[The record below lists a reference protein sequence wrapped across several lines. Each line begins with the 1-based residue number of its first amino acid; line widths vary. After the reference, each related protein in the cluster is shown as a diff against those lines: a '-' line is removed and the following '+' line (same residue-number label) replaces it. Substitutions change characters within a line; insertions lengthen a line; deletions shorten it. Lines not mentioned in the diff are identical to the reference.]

1 MSIVIPSLRA
11 AVAVPGWAKN
21 VLWRNARTL
30 PSLDLRFAENKSLTD
45 AVTGRSLISFTRA
58 SSATYIDSA
67 GTLQTV
73 AVDVPRFD
81 HAITASRTNLLLRSE
96 EFNDASWSKV
106 NTTVTANSIAAPNGT
121 VTADTITDSNDAS
134 AAIHSV
140 TSQNQSFTSGLLY
153 TVSVYA
159 RAGTQ
164 PGVAFVLPAA
174 AFTSNLTAAFNISTG
189 SIISFDS
196 GMTGSITAVGGGW
209 YRCTATATATATASS
224 STATQIRIAT
234 ASTSFY
240 QGNGTGTISL
250 WGAQLEQSS
259 TVGEYIPT
267 TSTINSAPRFDHNP
281 TTGESLGLLVEE
293 ARTNLSQWSE
303 DFSDAYWTKTSCTIT
318 SNESTAPDGTL
329 TADLWSNTG
338 TPGVMHNSITK
349 DATARTYTSSLWV
362 KGTLTQLTVSLDDG
376 TTTNR
381 GRVQFN
387 LSTNTVGSIF
397 NEGLF
402 TNTSGTL
409 TQFSNSWV
417 RVTVTTTTS
426 IGTTIRFR
434 PFFSGANSILRIW
447 GAQVEEGA
455 FPTSYIPTT
464 TAAVTRSADVASI
477 SGSNFSAWYRS
488 TESTVFANWENL
500 AATMPS
506 GSAQWLAEFSDGTT
520 SNRQSLFQIQAAN
533 SLVSQ
538 NSFVS
543 GSGAGRL
550 DAGGAYSKIV
560 VKASAA
566 FASLDRALAANGG
579 LATVSSAGNIPIGI
593 NRLDVGASL
602 GTAHLNGAIRR
613 LTYWPTRLPNSTLQ
627 AVTQ

>member
-1 MSIVIPSLRA
+1 VGSDGLIRT
-11 AVAVPGWAKN
+11 AV
-21 VLWRNARTL
+21 
-30 PSLDLRFAENKSLTD
+30 
-45 AVTGRSLISFTRA
+45 
-58 SSATYIDSA
+58 
-67 GTLQTV
+67 
-73 AVDVPRFD
+73 
-81 HAITASRTNLLLRSE
+81 TNLLVRSE
-96 EFNDASWSKV
+96 EFESASWTAGQTSVNANVIQSPNGSLTADKLIENSNTSTHLIQQIIAHTSGTTYTASCFVKV
-106 NTTVTANSIAAPNGT
+106 AERTFFSIAFGSGFIGTQANSFFDLSNGT
-121 VTADTITDSNDAS
+121 TP
-134 AAIHSV
+134 
-140 TSQNQSFTSGLLY
+140 TSGATVVNVGDGWFRCSFT
-153 TVSVYA
+153 V
-159 RAGTQ
+159 
-164 PGVAFVLPAA
+164 
-174 AFTSNLTAAFNISTG
+174 
-189 SIISFDS
+189 
-196 GMTGSITAVGGGW
+196 
-209 YRCTATATATATASS
+209 TATASAS
-224 STATQIRIAT
+224 SAVQFRLAT
-234 ASTSFY
+234 STSVANY
-240 QGNGTGTISL
+240 TGDGTSGIYL

-477 SGSNFSAWYRS
+477 SGSNFSSWYRQD
-488 TESTVFANWENL
+488 EGTVFNSVL
-500 AATMPS
+500 PR
-506 GSAQWLAEFSDGTT
+506 GSNVAYSTFSDGTS
-520 SNRQSLFQIQAAN
+520 SNRFQLYAENNGVLLRTSASGSAAN
-533 SLVSQ
+533 NSIGNQSVNLPLLVAYAY
-538 NSFVS
+538 
-543 GSGAGRL
+543 GSGGTA
-550 DAGGAYSKIV
+550 
-560 VKASAA
+560 
-566 FASLDRALAANGG
+566 ASLNGG
-579 LATVSSAGNIPIGI
+579 SSTSTTQTLPTTNSVLGIGQYFAFTSGNSIC
-593 NRLDVGASL
+593 L
-602 GTAHLNGAIRR
+602 RR

-627 AVTQ
+627 TLTQ